1 VNGRRAP
8 VAVSEQKSLVVDTP
22 IGPLTLTASDAGL
35 HTVRFQR
42 DREPSPSEP
51 SPPAPASATGSGHP
65 VLAEA
70 AAQLSE
76 YFAGRR
82 REFDL
87 PLAPAGTPFQ
97 LAAWRALLEIPY
109 ATTVSYGE
117 QARRLGGTA
126 KTRAVGAANGRNPIP
141 VIIPCHR
148 VVGADGTLVG
158 FGGGLE
164 TKAWLLDHE
173 RAVAGVALD
182 LH

>member
-1 VNGRRAP
+1 VNGRRGNLAA
-8 VAVSEQKSLVVDTP
+8 AVHDALVLDTP

-35 HTVRFQR
+35 HTVHFQR
-42 DREPSPSEP
+42 DGAASRPEPSA
-51 SPPAPASATGSGHP
+51 PAPTKASAHP
-65 VLAEA
+65 VLVEA
-70 AAQLSE
+70 AAQLGE

-97 LAAWRALLEIPY
+97 LAAWRALLEIPF

-148 VVGADGTLVG
+148 VVGADGKLVG

-173 RAVAGVALD
+173 RAVAGFALD

>member
-1 VNGRRAP
+1 V
-8 VAVSEQKSLVVDTP
+8 LDTP
-22 IGPLTLTASDAGL
+22 IGPLTLSASDAGL
-35 HTVRFQR
+35 HTVRFQG
-42 DREPSPSEP
+42 DGTPSPRAAGT
-51 SPPAPASATGSGHP
+51 PAPATAPAHP
-65 VLAEA
+65 VLVDAI
-70 AAQLSE
+70 AQLGE
-76 YFAGRR
+76 YFAGQR

-97 LAAWRALLEIPY
+97 LAAWRALLEIPF

-117 QARRLGGTA
+117 QARRLGGTT

-148 VVGADGTLVG
+148 VVGADGKLVG

-173 RAVAGVALD
+173 RAVAGVALE